1 MTSKEI
7 IDIKGNILICHE
19 ACKVIFNYD
28 TPNKLTVNNTNSTLT
43 LSQSGNTL
51 QYNGID
57 DSLKSYKFTLYN
69 ITLNYP
75 SSHFINSYINPQW
88 IEMIMQHQTDDK
100 KTQLNVSVL
109 LVPDDSKSAQ
119 NTLAYKLFDN
129 IGKNIPDVGQSRD
142 IPITEWYVK
151 DVLPDDKSFYSYIS
165 PSNEFLNWIVFQNY
179 VKMPSTFLQA
189 FKSKVAGNVK
199 VDTTPPT
206 NPDGL
211 IIFGFKDD
219 SRPTSSGSTPATT
232 VNAKCPSVEDI
243 KKQIQNEAQNKTT
256 VSAAPP
262 AAPSTT
268 TSAAPSASSP
278 SVSGAAQSSGTESD
292 KNTSFWGSW
301 KGILVII
308 LIVIVSLALFVFV
321 AYYLYFKF
329 LSGRGSQESFFDVL
343 KGNFNSIVDG
353 IKSFLPKSAPP
364 TAADDYI
371 AQIKRITDCTLL
383 DDLYK
388 KFTSNKN
395 LNPQDLQKIND
406 AYTTVLD
413 TLCAIPNAPPLPSSA
428 PQKPTINATQ
438 LQIPQPQIKRRVRN
452 TTQNKKMNAIAN
464 KLARQNI

>member
-88 IEMIMQHQTDDK
+88 IEMILQHQTDDK
-100 KTQLNVSVL
+100 KTQLNLSVL
-109 LVPDDSKSAQ
+109 LVPDDSKSSQ

-219 SRPTSSGSTPATT
+219 SKPASSGSTSATT

-243 KKQIQNEAQNKTT
+243 KKQIQNETQNKTT
-256 VSAAPP
+256 AASSATPSTAPS
-262 AAPSTT
+262 ATPSTT
-268 TSAAPSASSP
+268 TSSASSP
-278 SVSGAAQSSGTESD
+278 SVSGEAQSSGTESN

-301 KGILVII
+301 KGIIVII
-308 LIVIVSLALFVFV
+308 LIVIVSLAIFVFV

-329 LSGRGSQESFFDVL
+329 LSGSQENFFDVL

-364 TAADDYI
+364 LSADDYI
-371 AQIKRITDCTLL
+371 AKINVIQDCKLL
-383 DDLYK
+383 DDLFSQIK
-388 KFTSNKN
+388 SDT
-395 LNPQDLQKIND
+395 QDYGRIKD
-406 AYTTVLD
+406 AYNTVFNR
-413 TLCAIPNAPPLPSSA
+413 LCAIPNAPPLPLS
-428 PQKPTINATQ
+428 PVQKPTVNATQ
-438 LQIPQPQIKRRVRN
+438 MIIPPPTRRIRN
-452 TTQNKKMNAIAN
+452 TKQNKKMNAIAN

>member
-219 SRPTSSGSTPATT
+219 SRPASSGSTPATT

-243 KKQIQNEAQNKTT
+243 KKQIQNETQNKTT
-256 VSAAPP
+256 ASSAPSAAPP
-262 AAPSTT
+262 TT
-268 TSAAPSASSP
+268 TNATNATTSASSP
-278 SVSGAAQSSGTESD
+278 SVAGDGTD

-301 KGILVII
+301 KGIIVII
-308 LIVIVSLALFVFV
+308 LIVILSLAIFVFV

-353 IKSFLPKSAPP
+353 IKSFFPKSAPP
-364 TAADDYI
+364 TAADNYI
-371 AQIKRITDCTLL
+371 AQ
-383 DDLYK
+383 
-388 KFTSNKN
+388 
-395 LNPQDLQKIND
+395 LNPQDLQNITN
-406 AYTTVLD
+406 AYETAYN
-413 TLCAIPNAPPLPSSA
+413 TLNCVIPNAPPLPSL
-428 PQKPTINATQ
+428 PVQKPTVNATQ
-438 LQIPQPQIKRRVRN
+438 MIIPPPTRRIRN
-452 TTQNKKMNAIAN
+452 TKQNKKMNAIAN